1 MEHNNYKIIR
11 IAIKNKEY
19 SLFRQIIKSPNV
31 KEYLLSNDIDIDN
44 KRNIYRAFNHFINL

>member
-1 MEHNNYKIIR
+1 MENNNYKIIR

-31 KEYLLSNDIDIDN
+31 KEYLLSNGIDIDN
-44 KRNIYRAFNHFINL
+44 KKNIYKAFDHFSNL